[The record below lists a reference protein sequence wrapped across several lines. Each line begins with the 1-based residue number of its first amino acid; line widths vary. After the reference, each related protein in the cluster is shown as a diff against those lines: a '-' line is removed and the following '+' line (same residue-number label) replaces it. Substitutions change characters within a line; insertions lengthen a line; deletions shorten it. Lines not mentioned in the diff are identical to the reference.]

1 MSTHKHCCQFERKKI
16 AKKVRNKPYDQAL
29 VILFVILLIS
39 INLIH

>member
-1 MSTHKHCCQFERKKI
+1 MSTHKHCCQFERKKL
-16 AKKVRNKPYDQAL
+16 AKKVQKRPFDQIM